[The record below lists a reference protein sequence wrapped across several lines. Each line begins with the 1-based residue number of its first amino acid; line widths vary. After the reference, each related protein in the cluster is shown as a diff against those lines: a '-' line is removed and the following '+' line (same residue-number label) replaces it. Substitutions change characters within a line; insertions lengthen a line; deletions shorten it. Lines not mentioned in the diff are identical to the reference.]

1 MSLMNKKYI
10 ILLFTTLI
18 LDIAYSFSFKIDI
31 SSDTILLIKNIV
43 KQEIKPILAEL
54 KSLNKKIDSL
64 MAVINSIKYKQDYI
78 GKEVNEINNKVTVF
92 LMFIGEDVYVIQ
104 RDRKGKIIFEGFVKN
119 ITMRPTLL
127 DIYNRIYKKYIKK
140 YRREK

>member
-1 MSLMNKKYI
+1 MNTMKKYI
-10 ILLFTTLI
+10 IFFFIVLI
-18 LDIAYSFSFKIDI
+18 LNEVYSFNFKIDV
-31 SSDTILLIKNIV
+31 SSDTILLIKNMV
-43 KQEIKPILAEL
+43 KQETKPILDEL
-54 KSLNKKIDSL
+54 KLLSKKIDSL
-64 MAVINSIKYKQDYI
+64 IAVINSIKYKQDYI
-78 GKEVNEINNKVTVF
+78 GKRIKEINDKITVF

>member
-1 MSLMNKKYI
+1 MIVYI
-10 ILLFTTLI
+10 IFFFIVLI
-18 LDIAYSFSFKIDI
+18 LNEVYSFNFKIDV
-31 SSDTILLIKNIV
+31 SSDTILLIKNMV
-43 KQEIKPILAEL
+43 KQETKPILDEL
-54 KSLNKKIDSL
+54 KLLSKKIDSL
-64 MAVINSIKYKQDYI
+64 IAVINSIKYKQDYI
-78 GKEVNEINNKVTVF
+78 GKRIKEINDKITVF